1 MADDYFTKAEKIK
14 QKVRNLDWEKK
25 IKLLEKDF
33 EDKKFS
39 KEEFLDK
46 KRQVYSEVLDQM
58 SEINQEKMK
67 LNKDH
72 SAEPI
77 EDDYLSDE
85 DLEIFQEQLTPF
97 QYMSLTKD
105 YLGEFDSQ
113 DIVFSDDFRKF
124 ENLEN
129 FVHWEC
135 VKKIEKL
142 RIHNNYFSCEF
153 MDKNELVIKDIACLN
168 ELSKLEELVFD
179 DEGNLGDR
187 IKVDYFSSKQLSNIK
202 QLEIHGLWD
211 LSFLQNSFS
220 DNHNIYETLEIIKN
234 DLKTLER
241 AVYSG
246 SIEATTSTNEQS
258 NIELDSNSE
267 DVLTRHLL
275 KLSEVED
282 QFRQLTNKFEE
293 INFKLDKLSNRL
305 SKIQADNQIRFQD
318 IESAITSGAI
328 TTQLSSKPKTDSKSE
343 ILPGSSQPQDLGSI
357 SYKDTETSETSQQI
371 QSVNTT
377 ATVLTET
384 FQAEEKILPQELSP
398 KKQYEFATSFLK
410 VGDYSTAERAFRE
423 FVLSNSEHELAGSAQ
438 YWYAETFRIRQLYT
452 DAASAYLEGYQKYPK
467 GNKAPINLLK
477 LGVSMVQ
484 IGEKDQGCKM
494 INGVELQY
502 PKANQSV
509 IQKAKYESKKFECI
523 KEDS

>member
-1 MADDYFTKAEKIK
+1 MRFT
-14 QKVRNLDWEKK
+14 L
-25 IKLLEKDF
+25 KLIF
-33 EDKKFS
+33 I
-39 KEEFLDK
+39 
-46 KRQVYSEVLDQM
+46 VLF
-58 SEINQEKMK
+58 N
-67 LNKDH
+67 
-72 SAEPI
+72 
-77 EDDYLSDE
+77 
-85 DLEIFQEQLTPF
+85 
-97 QYMSLTKD
+97 
-105 YLGEFDSQ
+105 
-113 DIVFSDDFRKF
+113 
-124 ENLEN
+124 
-129 FVHWEC
+129 
-135 VKKIEKL
+135 
-142 RIHNNYFSCEF
+142 
-153 MDKNELVIKDIACLN
+153 
-168 ELSKLEELVFD
+168 
-179 DEGNLGDR
+179 
-187 IKVDYFSSKQLSNIK
+187 
-202 QLEIHGLWD
+202 

-246 SIEATTSTNEQS
+246 SIEINTSSNENS
-258 NIELDSNSE
+258 NIELDNNSE

-318 IESAITSGAI
+318 IESSISSGES
-328 TTQLSSKPKTDSKSE
+328 TTQLSSKPKTDVTKSE
-343 ILPGSSQPQDLGSI
+343 ILPGSSQPQDLGTI

-371 QSVNTT
+371 QSVDTT
-377 ATVLTET
+377 ATIVTET
-384 FQAEEKILPQELSP
+384 FQAEEKILPQDLSP
-398 KKQYEFATSFLK
+398 EKQYEFATSFLK

-467 GNKAPINLLK
+467 GTKAPINLLK

>member
-1 MADDYFTKAEKIK
+1 MRFT
-14 QKVRNLDWEKK
+14 L
-25 IKLLEKDF
+25 KLIF
-33 EDKKFS
+33 I
-39 KEEFLDK
+39 
-46 KRQVYSEVLDQM
+46 VLF
-58 SEINQEKMK
+58 N
-67 LNKDH
+67 
-72 SAEPI
+72 
-77 EDDYLSDE
+77 
-85 DLEIFQEQLTPF
+85 
-97 QYMSLTKD
+97 
-105 YLGEFDSQ
+105 
-113 DIVFSDDFRKF
+113 
-124 ENLEN
+124 
-129 FVHWEC
+129 
-135 VKKIEKL
+135 
-142 RIHNNYFSCEF
+142 
-153 MDKNELVIKDIACLN
+153 
-168 ELSKLEELVFD
+168 
-179 DEGNLGDR
+179 
-187 IKVDYFSSKQLSNIK
+187 
-202 QLEIHGLWD
+202 

-246 SIEATTSTNEQS
+246 SIDVNTSSNEQS

-275 KLSEVED
+275 KLSEVEN

-318 IESAITSGAI
+318 IESSISSGES
-328 TTQLSSKPKTDSKSE
+328 TTQLSSKPKTDVTKSE
-343 ILPGSSQPQDLGSI
+343 ILPGSSQPQDLGTI

-371 QSVNTT
+371 QSVDTT
-377 ATVLTET
+377 ATVVTET
-384 FQAEEKILPQELSP
+384 FQAEEKILPQDLSP
-398 KKQYEFATSFLK
+398 EKQYEFATSFLK

-467 GNKAPINLLK
+467 GTKAPINLLK
-477 LGVSMVQ
+477 LGVSMIQ

>member
-1 MADDYFTKAEKIK
+1 MRFTLKIIILILF
-14 QKVRNLDWEKK
+14 N
-25 IKLLEKDF
+25 
-33 EDKKFS
+33 
-39 KEEFLDK
+39 
-46 KRQVYSEVLDQM
+46 
-58 SEINQEKMK
+58 
-67 LNKDH
+67 
-72 SAEPI
+72 
-77 EDDYLSDE
+77 
-85 DLEIFQEQLTPF
+85 
-97 QYMSLTKD
+97 
-105 YLGEFDSQ
+105 
-113 DIVFSDDFRKF
+113 
-124 ENLEN
+124 
-129 FVHWEC
+129 
-135 VKKIEKL
+135 
-142 RIHNNYFSCEF
+142 
-153 MDKNELVIKDIACLN
+153 
-168 ELSKLEELVFD
+168 
-179 DEGNLGDR
+179 
-187 IKVDYFSSKQLSNIK
+187 
-202 QLEIHGLWD
+202 
-211 LSFLQNSFS
+211 LSFLNNSFG

-246 SIEATTSTNEQS
+246 SIEINTSSNEDS
-258 NIELDSNSE
+258 SVGLDSNSE
-267 DVLTRHLL
+267 DVLTKHLL

-293 INFKLDKLSNRL
+293 INFKLDKLSNRM

-318 IESAITSGAI
+318 IESTISSGKI
-328 TTQLSSKPKTDSKSE
+328 TTKLTSKPKIDTKNE
-343 ILPGSSQPQDLGSI
+343 ILPGSSQPQDLGII

-371 QSVNTT
+371 QSVDTT

-384 FQAEEKILPQELSP
+384 FQVEEKLLPQDLTP

-410 VGDYSTAERAFRE
+410 VGDYNTAERAFRE
-423 FVLSNSEHELAGSAQ
+423 FVLDNGEHELAGSAQ

-467 GNKAPINLLK
+467 GKKAPINLLK